1 METGV
6 TMSFFFQNYN
16 EFLNFFLL
24 FSSLLGFLYAIG
36 EFFSYHKNRK
46 QILLGIIF
54 LGTSYLLFNFYLI
67 SSENIRPWYYLYLTD
82 LPVVA
87 CLGVL
92 LDEYFLTILEGKFRS
107 FRRLSYRIVPLV
119 FLLFLILIW
128 NLGNKSYYLEN
139 QIDGLNPFH
148 NRPLFLVLPT
158 ILIYI
163 WCMLRIFR
171 RISKQISWSTFRK
184 NYTLKIGLFIVIF
197 CLALSFNGL
206 KTLAFGGQVA
216 HQLSGIAIGLFL
228 CCLYVL
234 RQTYPDFFLEVRK
247 IVEDEKKERISQISK
262 LDHGLV
268 RKKLQDLFETEKIY
282 REEKLSLRELSER
295 MSLSSHQLSEF
306 LNMEIKLSFYQYT
319 NSYRVREA
327 KEKIEKE
334 PERSLLAI
342 AYDVGFGSKSTFNE
356 AFKKETGTT
365 PREYREKI
373 LKKHPTR

>member
-1 METGV
+1 MASPIP
-6 TMSFFFQNYN
+6 SFN
-16 EFLNFFLL
+16 EYLNFFLL
-24 FSSLLGFLYAIG
+24 FSALLGSLYAIG

-54 LGTSYLLFNFYLI
+54 LGTSYFLFNFYLI
-67 SSENIRPWYYLYLTD
+67 SSGKIKWLYPLFLTD

-119 FLLFLILIW
+119 SLFILIIIW
-128 NLGNKSYYLEN
+128 NFLNQKSYFESLN
-139 QIDGLNPFH
+139 QGQNPFLA
-148 NRPLFLVLPT
+148 RPLFLVLPI

-171 RISKQISWSTFRK
+171 RISKQIRWSTFRK
-184 NYTLKIGLFIVIF
+184 NYTLRIGFTIVGF
-197 CLALSFNGL
+197 CLALSLYGL
-206 KTLAFGGQVA
+206 VTLANGGQMA
-216 HQLSGIAIGLFL
+216 HQFSGIAIGLFL
-228 CCLYVL
+228 CFLYVL
-234 RQTYPDFFLEVRK
+234 RQSYPDFFLEVRK
-247 IVEDEKKERISQISK
+247 IVEEEKKEKISQISK
-262 LDHGLV
+262 LDRNQV
-268 RKKLQDLFETEKIY
+268 RQKLQDLFETEKIY

-295 MSLSSHQLSEF
+295 MDLSSHQLSEF
-306 LNMEIKLSFYQYT
+306 LNTEIKLSFYQYT
-319 NSYRVREA
+319 NLYRVNEA

-373 LKKHPTR
+373 LKKHPVRSIRS

>member
-6 TMSFFFQNYN
+6 TMSFFLQHYN
-16 EFLNFFLL
+16 ESLNFFLL
-24 FSSLLGFLYAIG
+24 FSFLLGFLYAIG

-67 SSENIRPWYYLYLTD
+67 SSENIRHLYYLYLTD

-92 LDEYFLTILEGKFRS
+92 LDEYFLIVLEGKFRS
-107 FRRLSYRIVPLV
+107 FRRLSYRLVPLV
-119 FLLFLILIW
+119 VLLVLILIW

-139 QIDGLNPFH
+139 QNTDLHPFH

-171 RISKQISWSTFRK
+171 RISKQIRWSTFRK
-184 NYTLKIGLFIVIF
+184 NYTLKIGLTIVIF
-197 CLALSFNGL
+197 CLALSLNGL
-206 KTLAFGGQVA
+206 KTLAFGGQIA

-228 CCLYVL
+228 CFLYVL

-262 LDHGLV
+262 LDHSLV

-319 NSYRVREA
+319 NLYRVKEA

>member
-1 METGV
+1 MT
-6 TMSFFFQNYN
+6 SPFLYFN
-16 EFLNFFLL
+16 EYLNFFLL
-24 FSSLLGFLYAIG
+24 FSALLGFLYAIG

-67 SSENIRPWYYLYLTD
+67 SSGKIKGLFPLFLTD
-82 LPVVA
+82 LPIVA

-119 FLLFLILIW
+119 TLFVLIVFW
-128 NLGNKSYYLEN
+128 NVWN
-139 QIDGLNPFH
+139 QKNYEKNLTLGLNPFLS
-148 NRPLFLVLPT
+148 RPLFLVLPT

-171 RISKQISWSTFRK
+171 RISKQIRWSTFRK
-184 NYTLKIGLFIVIF
+184 NYTLKIGIIIVGF

-206 KTLAFGGQVA
+206 ITLARGGQTA
-216 HQLSGIAIGLFL
+216 HLLSGIAIGVFL
-228 CCLYVL
+228 CFLYVL
-234 RQTYPDFFLEVRK
+234 RQSYPDFFLEVRK
-247 IVEDEKKERISQISK
+247 IVEDEKKAKISQISK
-262 LDHGLV
+262 LDHNEV
-268 RKKLQDLFETEKIY
+268 RNKLENLFEKEKIY
-282 REEKLSLRELSER
+282 REEKLSLRELAER
-295 MSLSSHQLSEF
+295 IDLSSHQLSEF
-306 LNMEIKLSFYQYT
+306 LNTEIKQSFYQYT
-319 NSYRVREA
+319 NYYRVKEA

-334 PERSLLAI
+334 PDRSLLAI

-373 LKKHPTR
+373 LKKHPVGSSRS

>member
-1 METGV
+1 
-6 TMSFFFQNYN
+6 MSSSFQNYN

-67 SSENIRPWYYLYLTD
+67 SSENIKPLYYLYLTD

-92 LDEYFLTILEGKFRS
+92 LDEYFLTVLEGKFRS

-119 FLLFLILIW
+119 FLLVLILIW

-139 QIDGLNPFH
+139 HNVDVNPFH

-163 WCMLRIFR
+163 WCMLRIFG
-171 RISKQISWSTFRK
+171 RISKQIRWSTFRK

-197 CLALSFNGL
+197 CLALSLNGL

-228 CCLYVL
+228 CFLYVL

-247 IVEDEKKERISQISK
+247 IVEEEKKEKISQISK
-262 LDHGLV
+262 LDRNLV
-268 RKKLQDLFETEKIY
+268 RKKLQDLFEIEKIY
-282 REEKLSLRELSER
+282 QEEKLSLRELSER

-306 LNMEIKLSFYQYT
+306 LNMEIKMSFYQYT
-319 NSYRVREA
+319 NSYRVKEA

-356 AFKKETGTT
+356 AFKKETGAT

-373 LKKHPTR
+373 LKKHPVR

>member
-1 METGV
+1 MGNGV
-6 TMSFFFQNYN
+6 TMSFFSQNYN
-16 EFLNFFLL
+16 ESINFFLL

-36 EFFSYHKNRK
+36 EFFSYHKSRK

-54 LGTSYLLFNFYLI
+54 LGTSFLLFHFYLV
-67 SSENIRPWYYLYLTD
+67 SSGTIKELYYLFLTD

-87 CLGVL
+87 GIGVL
-92 LDEYFLTILEGKFRS
+92 LDEYFLTVLEGKFRS
-107 FRRLSYRIVPLV
+107 FRRLSYRMVPLFI
-119 FLLFLILIW
+119 FLLSILIW
-128 NLGNKSYYLEN
+128 NVWNTDYYLGNSETPAHSFL
-139 QIDGLNPFH
+139 D
-148 NRPLFLVLPT
+148 RPLLLVLPA

-171 RISKQISWSTFRK
+171 RISKQIRFSTLK
-184 NYTLKIGLFIVIF
+184 KKPTLKIGLLIVGF
-197 CLALSFNGL
+197 CLALSLHGL
-206 KTLAFGGQVA
+206 KTLVFGGQNS
-216 HQLSGIAIGLFL
+216 HQVTGVAIGLFF
-228 CCLYVL
+228 CFLYVL
-234 RQTYPDFFLEVRK
+234 RQSYPDFFLEVRK
-247 IVEDEKKERISQISK
+247 IVEEEKKERISQISK
-262 LDHGLV
+262 LDHNLI
-268 RKKLQDLFETEKIY
+268 RNKLQDLFVTEKIY

-295 MSLSSHQLSEF
+295 MDLSSHQLSEF

-319 NSYRVREA
+319 NLYRVKEA

>member
-1 METGV
+1 MV
-6 TMSFFFQNYN
+6 TMFSAFQNYN
-16 EFLNFFLL
+16 AFFQFFLL

-54 LGTSYLLFNFYLI
+54 LGTSFLLFNFYLI
-67 SSENIRPWYYLYLTD
+67 SSGEIKSLYYLYLTD
-82 LPVVA
+82 LPIVA
-87 CLGVL
+87 CLGVF
-92 LDEYFLTILEGKFRS
+92 LDEYFLTVLEGKFRS
-107 FRRLSYRIVPLV
+107 FRRLSYRLVPLSI
-119 FLLFLILIW
+119 LFVSILVW
-128 NLGNKSYYLEN
+128 NFWNKDYYLETSETHSHSF
-139 QIDGLNPFH
+139 QD
-148 NRPLFLVLPT
+148 RPLFLVLPT

-171 RISKQISWSTFRK
+171 RISKQIRFKTLRK
-184 NYTLKIGLFIVIF
+184 NLTLKIGILVVGF
-197 CLALSFNGL
+197 CLALSLHGL
-206 KTLAFGGQVA
+206 KTLVSGGQTS
-216 HQLSGIAIGLFL
+216 HQLSGVAIGLFL
-228 CCLYVL
+228 CFLYVL

-247 IVEDEKKERISQISK
+247 IVEEEKKERISQISK
-262 LDHGLV
+262 LDHGLL
-268 RKKLQDLFETEKIY
+268 RKQLQDLFENEKIY

-306 LNMEIKLSFYQYT
+306 LNSEIKLSFYQYT
-319 NSYRVREA
+319 NFYRVKEA

-373 LKKHPTR
+373 LKKHPVR